1 MSYADRA
8 RPALA
13 SMLMVLAIA
22 GLAVLSVWPTTA
34 DAAVEGIEILAREPV
49 AGGAAFGAAGIYEK
63 IRGRASFAVDPAT
76 PTNAAIADLALAP
89 RDAQGLVHF
98 SADFL
103 MLRPAEAA
111 RSNGTLIYEVNNRG
125 TLPML
130 VQLNEA
136 PATNDPT
143 SAADFG
149 NGFLLQQGF
158 TMLWSAW
165 AWDIAAD
172 PKEKRLVLRPP
183 VATRQGE
190 PITGEVAYEFLVNF
204 PSTTARFTGIL
215 GLPYPFAQEGAPD
228 AKLTSSGATREQTTG
243 GFPHSLEIRAVA
255 RWWIAATA
263 TAGGRIPTGAPLR
276 THLHRS

>member
-1 MSYADRA
+1 MNVGFARELMRRSVRNGEPGLLVGSRPATPLVFGGSNMSYADRA

-49 AGGAAFGAAGIYEK
+49 AGGAVFGAAGIYEK

-111 RSNGTLIYEVNNRG
+111 RGNGTLIYEVNNRG

-136 PATNDPT
+136 PATNDRRGSLRVPRQFPEHHRAIYRH
-143 SAADFG
+143 S
-149 NGFLLQQGF
+149 
-158 TMLWSAW
+158 
-165 AWDIAAD
+165 
-172 PKEKRLVLRPP
+172 RLALSVRTGGG
-183 VATRQGE
+183 TRREAHG
-190 PITGEVAYEFLVNF
+190 
-204 PSTTARFTGIL
+204 
-215 GLPYPFAQEGAPD
+215 
-228 AKLTSSGATREQTTG
+228 SGATREQTTG

-255 RWWIAATA
+255 RWWTAATA

-276 THLHRS
+276 THLHCS